1 MISAVTSNSDARSLL
16 PHIIDEIGALRGA
29 GLASLRALRREYSR
43 RLRDADSRS
52 VLRLAHELR
61 DSGLV
66 HRFFCDELIANHKGV
81 MECLTRRD
89 LEEIGAG
96 MDSWDQVDSF
106 ATIVAGP
113 AWRAGRIA
121 DADVAKWARSRDR
134 WWRRAALVCTTGLN
148 ILGTHGDAHRT
159 LSICKMLL
167 DDHDDMVVKAMS
179 WALRALS
186 KRDPVQTAAF
196 IERHRSR
203 LHSRV
208 VREVG
213 NKLRT
218 GLKNPPV
225 HQQQQPNHR

>member
-16 PHIIDEIGALRGA
+16 PHMIDEIGALRRA
-29 GLASLRALRREYSR
+29 GLARLRSLRREYSR

-52 VLRLAHELR
+52 VIRLAYELKN
-61 DSGLV
+61 SGIV
-66 HRFFCDELIANHKGV
+66 HRFFSDELIANHKGA
-81 MECLTRRD
+81 MECLTHRD
-89 LEEIGAG
+89 LEQIGAG

-113 AWRAGRIA
+113 AWRAGRIG
-121 DADVAKWARSRDR
+121 DADVAKWASSRDR
-134 WWRRAALVCTTGLN
+134 WWRRAALVCTTKLN
-148 ILGTHGDAHRT
+148 VIGTNGDAHRT

-167 DDHDDMVVKAMS
+167 DDHDDMIVKAMS

-186 KRDPVQTAAF
+186 KRNPEQTAVF
-196 IERHRSR
+196 IERHRER

-218 GLKNPPV
+218 GLKNPSIRKK
-225 HQQQQPNHR
+225 QLF